1 MNKAIFGKFAVSALI
16 AGVLAAS
23 MSASVQARDRGIN
36 QPGAAGNAVAGPGGA
51 GVDPGINQPGRAG
64 NVGTPGA
71 AGAAGAVGD
80 PGVNQP
86 GRAGNAGGTARDP
99 GVNQPGTRGR
109 R

>member
-1 MNKAIFGKFAVSALI
+1 MNKANFGKFAVSALI

-23 MSASVQARDRGIN
+23 ISVSAQARDRGVN

-71 AGAAGAVGD
+71 AGAARD

-86 GRAGNAGGTARDP
+86 GRAGNAGGTPRDP